1 MPDDHHPADAEEQGS
16 PILGVVD
23 LLADAAQ
30 ERAIQLR
37 QQAVEE
43 FTAASLAGQ
52 PFAATL
58 SELKQGARPGSV
70 PSSLPGHFSMP
81 QTGKW
86 PLLWVINC
94 L

>member
-1 MPDDHHPADAEEQGS
+1 MKYKKSIKHRKYFKDCLRQPR
-16 PILGVVD
+16 I
-23 LLADAAQ
+23 ADAAQ